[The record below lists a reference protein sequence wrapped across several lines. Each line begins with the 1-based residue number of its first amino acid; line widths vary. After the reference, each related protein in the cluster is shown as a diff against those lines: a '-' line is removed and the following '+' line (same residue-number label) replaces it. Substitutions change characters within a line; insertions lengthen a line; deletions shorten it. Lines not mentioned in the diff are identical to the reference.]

1 MLKIISLILL
11 IILFILGLTSYIRIV
26 SNDELIQSKII
37 DMQKEYELIAT
48 NEKTYS
54 VLLEYT
60 YNNNEYIYKTKLS
73 NCNLGQEILFYIYND
88 NIYFISDY
96 IVYIISLICIC
107 LTIIINYLNLKEDFL
122 HKKKVLN

>member
-1 MLKIISLILL
+1 
-11 IILFILGLTSYIRIV
+11 
-26 SNDELIQSKII
+26 
-37 DMQKEYELIAT
+37 MQKEYELIAT